1 MRGWR
6 NAFFIRPKD
15 YGLQNI
21 FMISTQ
27 YMVRNLDNC
36 HEMPEVKV
44 LFDEVFTSFS
54 FSAIDF
60 I

>member
-1 MRGWR
+1 MP
-6 NAFFIRPKD
+6 FSL
-15 YGLQNI
+15 GLKIMGFKNI

-27 YMVRNLDNC
+27 YMVRHLDNC

-54 FSAIDF
+54 FNAIDF

>member
-1 MRGWR
+1 
-6 NAFFIRPKD
+6 
-15 YGLQNI
+15 
-21 FMISTQ
+21 MISTQ
-27 YMVRNLDNC
+27 YMVRHLDNC

-54 FSAIDF
+54 FSTIDF